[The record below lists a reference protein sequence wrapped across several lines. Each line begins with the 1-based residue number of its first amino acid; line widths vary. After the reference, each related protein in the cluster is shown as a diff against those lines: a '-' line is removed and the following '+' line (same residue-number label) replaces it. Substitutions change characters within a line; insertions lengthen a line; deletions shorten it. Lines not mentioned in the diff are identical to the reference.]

1 MSFIRQVLS
10 VTNMNLR
17 SILER
22 SGSSLVIIV
31 GIAGSVAVMVSLLA
45 MAEGL
50 SSTISSTGEEDRVI
64 ILRDG
69 SNSELSSGVAM
80 TEIDTVSSSPGIKS
94 MDGEPMIAGELFAI
108 IDLKKKGAES
118 TSNLPIRGVQPAS
131 FKIRPEVEIIE
142 GRNFTT
148 GTAEIIVGKG
158 ANNQYEGLELGDQ
171 IKVRDSF
178 ATVVGIFSSNGNVHE
193 SEIWADLAAAQGIF
207 RRGASASSMILKLDS
222 PDSFDEVG
230 LFVESYPNLELK
242 VQSES
247 DFYENQSSGAD
258 LIKIF
263 GQVVGYIMAIGAVF
277 AALNTMYSAVS
288 TRLVE
293 IGTLRALGFK
303 GTTVLLALMI
313 EALLLAMI
321 GGLLGAAIAYI
332 LFNGYTVSTLA
343 GGSFSQTAFAFAVT
357 ADVVQQGLTLAL
369 FVGLIGGLFPAWNAA
384 RRDITEALRSI
395 KARLSSNLLN
405 NSPLLSA

>member
-1 MSFIRQVLS
+1 MSFIRQVLL

-69 SNSELSSGVAM
+69 SSSELSSGVAM
-80 TEIDTVSSSPGIKS
+80 TELDTVSSSPGIKS
-94 MDGEPMIAGELFAI
+94 IDGEPMIAGELFAI

-131 FKIRPEVEIIE
+131 FKIRPEVEIVE

-158 ANNQYEGLELGDQ
+158 ANNQYEGLEIGDQ

-193 SEIWADLAAAQGIF
+193 SEIWADLAAAQGLF
-207 RRGASASSMILKLDS
+207 RRGASASSMIVRLNS

-258 LIKIF
+258 LIKVF

-303 GTTVLLALMI
+303 GTTVLLALLI
-313 EALLLAMI
+313 EALLLATI
-321 GGLLGAAIAYI
+321 GGLLGGAIAYL

-343 GGSFSQTAFAFAVT
+343 GASFSQTAFAFAVT
-357 ADVVQQGLTLAL
+357 GEIIQQGLTLAL
-369 FVGLIGGLFPAWNAA
+369 FVGFIGGVFPAWNAA

-395 KARLSSNLLN
+395 
-405 NSPLLSA
+405 

>member
-207 RRGASASSMILKLDS
+207 RRGASASSMILKLNS

-321 GGLLGAAIAYI
+321 GGLSGAAVAYV

-395 KARLSSNLLN
+395 
-405 NSPLLSA
+405 

>member
-1 MSFIRQVLS
+1 MSFIRQVLL

-17 SILER
+17 SVLER

-50 SSTISSTGEEDRVI
+50 SSTISSTGEKDRVI

-69 SNSELSSGVAM
+69 SSSELSSGVAM
-80 TEIDTVSSSPGIKS
+80 TELDTVSSSPGIKS
-94 MDGEPMIAGELFAI
+94 IDGEPMIASELFAI

-131 FKIRPEVEIIE
+131 FRIRPEVNVIE
-142 GRNFTT
+142 GRNLTT

-158 ANNQYEGLELGDQ
+158 ANNQYEGLEIGDQ

-178 ATVVGIFSSNGNVHE
+178 ATVVGIFSSNGDVHE
-193 SEIWADLAAAQGIF
+193 SEIWADLATAQGLF

-222 PDSFDEVG
+222 PDSFNEVG

-258 LIKIF
+258 LIKVF

-303 GTTVLLALMI
+303 GTTVLLALLI
-313 EALLLAMI
+313 EALLLATI
-321 GGLLGAAIAYI
+321 GGLLGGAIAYI

-343 GGSFSQTAFAFAVT
+343 GASFSQTAFAFAVT
-357 ADVVQQGLTLAL
+357 GEIIQQGLTLAL
-369 FVGLIGGLFPAWNAA
+369 LVGFIGGVFPAWNAA

-395 KARLSSNLLN
+395 
-405 NSPLLSA
+405 

>member
-1 MSFIRQVLS
+1 MSFIRQVLL

-17 SILER
+17 SVLER

-50 SSTISSTGEEDRVI
+50 SSTISSTGEMDRVI

-69 SNSELSSGVAM
+69 SSSELSSGVAM
-80 TEIDTVSSSPGIKS
+80 TELDTVSSSPGIKS
-94 MDGEPMIAGELFAI
+94 IDGEPMIAAELFAI

-131 FKIRPEVEIIE
+131 FRIRPEVNVIE

-158 ANNQYEGLELGDQ
+158 ANNQYEGLEIGDQ

-178 ATVVGIFSSNGNVHE
+178 ATVVGIFSSNGDVHE
-193 SEIWADLAAAQGIF
+193 SEIWADLATAQGLF

-222 PDSFDEVG
+222 PDSFNEVG

-247 DFYENQSSGAD
+247 DIYENQSSGAD
-258 LIKIF
+258 LIKVF

-303 GTTVLLALMI
+303 GTTVLLALLI
-313 EALLLAMI
+313 EALSLATI
-321 GGLLGAAIAYI
+321 GGLLGGAIAYI

-343 GGSFSQTAFAFAVT
+343 GASFSQTAFAFAVT
-357 ADVVQQGLTLAL
+357 GEIIQQGLTLAL
-369 FVGLIGGLFPAWNAA
+369 LVGFVGGVFPAWNAA

-395 KARLSSNLLN
+395 
-405 NSPLLSA
+405 

>member
-1 MSFIRQVLS
+1 MSFIRQVLL

-69 SNSELSSGVAM
+69 SSSELSSGVAM
-80 TEIDTVSSSPGIKS
+80 TELDTVSSSPGIKS
-94 MDGEPMIAGELFAI
+94 IDGEPMIAGELFAI

-118 TSNLPIRGVQPAS
+118 TSNLPIRGVQPTS
-131 FKIRPEVEIIE
+131 FKIRPEVEIVE

-158 ANNQYEGLELGDQ
+158 ANNQYEGLEIGDQ

-193 SEIWADLAAAQGIF
+193 SEIWADLAAAQGLF
-207 RRGASASSMILKLDS
+207 RRGASASSMILKLNS

-258 LIKIF
+258 LIRVF

-303 GTTVLLALMI
+303 GTTVLLALLI
-313 EALLLAMI
+313 EALLLATI
-321 GGLLGAAIAYI
+321 GGLLGGAIAYL

-343 GGSFSQTAFAFAVT
+343 GASFSQTAFAFAVT
-357 ADVVQQGLTLAL
+357 GEIIQQGLTLAL
-369 FVGLIGGLFPAWNAA
+369 FVGFIGGVFPAWNAA

-395 KARLSSNLLN
+395 
-405 NSPLLSA
+405 

>member
-1 MSFIRQVLS
+1 MSFIRQVLL

-17 SILER
+17 SVLER

-69 SNSELSSGVAM
+69 SSSELSSGVAM
-80 TEIDTVSSSPGIKS
+80 TELDTVSSSPGIKS
-94 MDGEPMIAGELFAI
+94 IDGEPMIAAELFAI

-131 FKIRPEVEIIE
+131 FRIRPEVVIIE

-158 ANNQYEGLELGDQ
+158 ANNQYEGLEIGDQ

-178 ATVVGIFSSNGNVHE
+178 ATVVGIFSSNGDVHE
-193 SEIWADLAAAQGIF
+193 SEIWADLATAQGLF

-222 PDSFDEVG
+222 PDSFNEVG

-258 LIKIF
+258 LIKVF

-303 GTTVLLALMI
+303 GTTVLLALLI
-313 EALLLAMI
+313 EALLLATI
-321 GGLLGAAIAYI
+321 GGLLGGAIAYI

-343 GGSFSQTAFAFAVT
+343 GASFSQTAFAFAVT
-357 ADVVQQGLTLAL
+357 GEIIQQGLTLAL
-369 FVGLIGGLFPAWNAA
+369 LVGFIGGVFPAWNAA

-395 KARLSSNLLN
+395 
-405 NSPLLSA
+405 

>member
-1 MSFIRQVLS
+1 MSFIRQVLL

-17 SILER
+17 SVLER

-31 GIAGSVAVMVSLLA
+31 GIAGSVAVMVSLFA

-50 SSTISSTGEEDRVI
+50 SSTISSTGEKDRVI

-69 SNSELSSGVAM
+69 SSSELSSGVAM
-80 TEIDTVSSSPGIKS
+80 TELDTVSSSPGIKS
-94 MDGEPMIAGELFAI
+94 IDGEPMIAAELFAI

-131 FKIRPEVEIIE
+131 FRIRPEVDIIE

-158 ANNQYEGLELGDQ
+158 ANNQYEGLEIGDQ

-178 ATVVGIFSSNGNVHE
+178 ATVVGIFSSNGDVHE
-193 SEIWADLAAAQGIF
+193 SEIWADLATAQGLF

-222 PDSFDEVG
+222 PDSFNEVG

-258 LIKIF
+258 LIKVF

-303 GTTVLLALMI
+303 GTTVLLALLI
-313 EALLLAMI
+313 EALLLATI
-321 GGLLGAAIAYI
+321 GGLLGGAIAYI

-343 GGSFSQTAFAFAVT
+343 GASFSQTAFAFAVT
-357 ADVVQQGLTLAL
+357 GEIIQQGLTLAL
-369 FVGLIGGLFPAWNAA
+369 LVGFIGGVFPAWNAA

-395 KARLSSNLLN
+395 
-405 NSPLLSA
+405 

>member
-1 MSFIRQVLS
+1 MSFIRQVLL

-69 SNSELSSGVAM
+69 SSSELSSGVAM
-80 TEIDTVSSSPGIKS
+80 TELDTVSSSPGIKS
-94 MDGEPMIAGELFAI
+94 IDGEPMIAGELFAI

-118 TSNLPIRGVQPAS
+118 TSNLPIRGVQPTS
-131 FKIRPEVEIIE
+131 FKIRPEVEIVE
-142 GRNFTT
+142 GRKFTT

-158 ANNQYEGLELGDQ
+158 ANNQYEGLEIGDK
-171 IKVRDSF
+171 IKVRDSY

-193 SEIWADLAAAQGIF
+193 SEIWADLAAAQGLF
-207 RRGASASSMILKLDS
+207 RRGASASSMILKLNS

-258 LIKIF
+258 LIKVF

-303 GTTVLLALMI
+303 GTTVLLALLI
-313 EALLLAMI
+313 EALLLATI
-321 GGLLGAAIAYI
+321 GGLLGGAIAYL

-357 ADVVQQGLTLAL
+357 GEIIQQGLTLAL
-369 FVGLIGGLFPAWNAA
+369 FVGFIGGVFPAWNAA

-395 KARLSSNLLN
+395 
-405 NSPLLSA
+405 

>member
-1 MSFIRQVLS
+1 MSFIRQVLL

-69 SNSELSSGVAM
+69 SSSELSSGVAM
-80 TEIDTVSSSPGIKS
+80 TELDTVSSSPGIKS
-94 MDGEPMIAGELFAI
+94 IDGEPMIAGELFAI

-131 FKIRPEVEIIE
+131 FKIRPEIEIVE

-158 ANNQYEGLELGDQ
+158 ANNQYEGLEIGDQ

-193 SEIWADLAAAQGIF
+193 SEIWADLAAAQGLF
-207 RRGASASSMILKLDS
+207 RRGASASSMILKLNS
-222 PDSFDEVG
+222 SDSFDEVG

-258 LIKIF
+258 LIKVF

-303 GTTVLLALMI
+303 GTTVLLALLI
-313 EALLLAMI
+313 EALLLATI
-321 GGLLGAAIAYI
+321 GGLLGGAIAYL

-357 ADVVQQGLTLAL
+357 GEIIQQGLTLAL
-369 FVGLIGGLFPAWNAA
+369 FVGFIGGVFPAWNAA

-395 KARLSSNLLN
+395 
-405 NSPLLSA
+405 

>member
-1 MSFIRQVLS
+1 MSFIRQVLL

-69 SNSELSSGVAM
+69 SSSELSSGVAM
-80 TEIDTVSSSPGIKS
+80 TELDTVSSSPGIKS
-94 MDGEPMIAGELFAI
+94 IDGEPMIAGELFAI

-118 TSNLPIRGVQPAS
+118 TSNLPIRGVQPTS
-131 FKIRPEVEIIE
+131 FKIRPEVEIVE

-158 ANNQYEGLELGDQ
+158 ANNQYEGLEIGDQ

-193 SEIWADLAAAQGIF
+193 SEIWADLAAAQGLF
-207 RRGASASSMILKLDS
+207 RRGASASSMILKLNS

-258 LIKIF
+258 LIKVF

-303 GTTVLLALMI
+303 GITVLLALLI
-313 EALLLAMI
+313 EALLLATI
-321 GGLLGAAIAYI
+321 GGLLGGAIAYL

-343 GGSFSQTAFAFAVT
+343 GASFSQTAFAFAVT
-357 ADVVQQGLTLAL
+357 GEIIQQGLTLAL
-369 FVGLIGGLFPAWNAA
+369 FVGFIGGVFPAWNAA

-395 KARLSSNLLN
+395 
-405 NSPLLSA
+405 

>member
-207 RRGASASSMILKLDS
+207 RRGASASSMILKLNS

-230 LFVESYPNLELK
+230 LFVESYPSLELK

-321 GGLLGAAIAYI
+321 GGLSGAAIAYV

-395 KARLSSNLLN
+395 
-405 NSPLLSA
+405 

>member
-118 TSNLPIRGVQPAS
+118 TSNLPIRGVQPTS
-131 FKIRPEVEIIE
+131 FKIRPEIEIIE

-207 RRGASASSMILKLDS
+207 RRGASASSMILKLNS

-357 ADVVQQGLTLAL
+357 VDVVQQGLTLAL

-395 KARLSSNLLN
+395 
-405 NSPLLSA
+405 

>member
-94 MDGEPMIAGELFAI
+94 MDDEPMIAGELFAI

-395 KARLSSNLLN
+395 
-405 NSPLLSA
+405 

>member
-1 MSFIRQVLS
+1 MSFIRQVLL

-17 SILER
+17 SVLER

-50 SSTISSTGEEDRVI
+50 SSTISSTGERDRVI

-69 SNSELSSGVAM
+69 SSSELSSGVAM
-80 TEIDTVSSSPGIKS
+80 TELDTVSSSPGIKS
-94 MDGEPMIAGELFAI
+94 IDGEPMIAAELFAI

-131 FKIRPEVEIIE
+131 FRIRPEVDIIE

-158 ANNQYEGLELGDQ
+158 ANNQYEGLEIGDQ

-178 ATVVGIFSSNGNVHE
+178 ATVVGIFSSNGDVHE
-193 SEIWADLAAAQGIF
+193 SEIWADLATAQGLF

-222 PDSFDEVG
+222 PDSFNEVG

-258 LIKIF
+258 LIKVF

-303 GTTVLLALMI
+303 GTTVLLALLI
-313 EALLLAMI
+313 EALLLATI
-321 GGLLGAAIAYI
+321 GGLLGGTIAYI

-343 GGSFSQTAFAFAVT
+343 GASFSQTAFAFAVT
-357 ADVVQQGLTLAL
+357 GEIIQQGLTLAL
-369 FVGLIGGLFPAWNAA
+369 LVGFIGGVFPAWNAA

-395 KARLSSNLLN
+395 
-405 NSPLLSA
+405 

>member
-118 TSNLPIRGVQPAS
+118 TSNLPIRGVQPTS
-131 FKIRPEVEIIE
+131 FKIRPEIEIIE

-395 KARLSSNLLN
+395 
-405 NSPLLSA
+405 

>member
-1 MSFIRQVLS
+1 MSFIRQVLL

-17 SILER
+17 SVLER

-50 SSTISSTGEEDRVI
+50 SSTISSTGEKDRVI

-69 SNSELSSGVAM
+69 SSSELSSGVAM
-80 TEIDTVSSSPGIKS
+80 TELDTVSSSPGIKS
-94 MDGEPMIAGELFAI
+94 IDGEPMIAAELFAI

-131 FKIRPEVEIIE
+131 FRIRPEVDIIE
-142 GRNFTT
+142 GRNFTS

-158 ANNQYEGLELGDQ
+158 ANNQYEGLEIGDQ

-178 ATVVGIFSSNGNVHE
+178 ATVVGIFSSNGDVHE
-193 SEIWADLAAAQGIF
+193 SEIWADLATAQGLF

-222 PDSFDEVG
+222 PDSFNEVG

-258 LIKIF
+258 LIKVF

-277 AALNTMYSAVS
+277 AALNTIYSAVS

-303 GTTVLLALMI
+303 GTTVLLALLI
-313 EALLLAMI
+313 EALLLATI
-321 GGLLGAAIAYI
+321 GGLLGGAIAYI

-343 GGSFSQTAFAFAVT
+343 GASFSQTAFAFAVT
-357 ADVVQQGLTLAL
+357 GEIIQQGLTLAL
-369 FVGLIGGLFPAWNAA
+369 LVGFIGGVFPAWNAA

-395 KARLSSNLLN
+395 
-405 NSPLLSA
+405 

>member
-1 MSFIRQVLS
+1 MSFIRQVLL

-17 SILER
+17 SVLER

-50 SSTISSTGEEDRVI
+50 SSTISSTGEKDRVI

-69 SNSELSSGVAM
+69 SSSELSSGVAM
-80 TEIDTVSSSPGIKS
+80 TELDTVSSSPGIKS
-94 MDGEPMIAGELFAI
+94 IDGEPMIAAELFAI

-131 FKIRPEVEIIE
+131 FRIRPEVDIIE

-158 ANNQYEGLELGDQ
+158 ANNQYEGLEIGDQ

-178 ATVVGIFSSNGNVHE
+178 ATVVGIFSSNGDVHE
-193 SEIWADLAAAQGIF
+193 SEIWADLATAQGLF

-222 PDSFDEVG
+222 SDSFNEVG

-258 LIKIF
+258 LIKVF

-303 GTTVLLALMI
+303 GTTVLLALLI
-313 EALLLAMI
+313 EALLLATI
-321 GGLLGAAIAYI
+321 GGLLGGAIAYI

-343 GGSFSQTAFAFAVT
+343 GASFSQTAFAFAVT
-357 ADVVQQGLTLAL
+357 GEIIQQGLTLAL
-369 FVGLIGGLFPAWNAA
+369 LVGFIGGVFPAWNAA

-395 KARLSSNLLN
+395 
-405 NSPLLSA
+405 

>member
-1 MSFIRQVLS
+1 MSFIRQVLL

-17 SILER
+17 SVLER

-50 SSTISSTGEEDRVI
+50 SSTISSTGEKDRVI

-69 SNSELSSGVAM
+69 SSSELSSGVAM
-80 TEIDTVSSSPGIKS
+80 TELDTVSSSPGIKS
-94 MDGEPMIAGELFAI
+94 IDGEPMIAAELFAI

-131 FKIRPEVEIIE
+131 FRIRPEVDIIE

-158 ANNQYEGLELGDQ
+158 ANNQYAGLEIGDQ

-178 ATVVGIFSSNGNVHE
+178 ATVVGIFSSNGDVHE
-193 SEIWADLAAAQGIF
+193 SEIWADLATAQGLF

-222 PDSFDEVG
+222 PDSFNEVG

-258 LIKIF
+258 LIKVF

-303 GTTVLLALMI
+303 GTTVLLALLI
-313 EALLLAMI
+313 EALLLATI
-321 GGLLGAAIAYI
+321 GGLLGGAIAYI

-343 GGSFSQTAFAFAVT
+343 GASFSQTAFAFAVT
-357 ADVVQQGLTLAL
+357 GEIIQQGLTLAL
-369 FVGLIGGLFPAWNAA
+369 LVGFIGGVLPAWNAA

-395 KARLSSNLLN
+395 
-405 NSPLLSA
+405 

>member
-1 MSFIRQVLS
+1 MSFIRQVLL

-17 SILER
+17 SVLER

-50 SSTISSTGEEDRVI
+50 SSTISSTGEKDRVI

-69 SNSELSSGVAM
+69 SSSELSSGVAM
-80 TEIDTVSSSPGIKS
+80 TELDTVSSSPGIKS
-94 MDGEPMIAGELFAI
+94 IDGEPMIAAELFAI

-131 FKIRPEVEIIE
+131 FRIRPEVDIIE

-158 ANNQYEGLELGDQ
+158 ANNQYEGLEIGDQ

-178 ATVVGIFSSNGNVHE
+178 ATVVGIFSSNGDVHE
-193 SEIWADLAAAQGIF
+193 SEIWADLATAQGLF

-222 PDSFDEVG
+222 PDSFNEVG

-258 LIKIF
+258 LIRVF

-303 GTTVLLALMI
+303 GTTVLLALLI
-313 EALLLAMI
+313 EALLLATI
-321 GGLLGAAIAYI
+321 GGLLGGAIAYI

-343 GGSFSQTAFAFAVT
+343 GASFSQTAFAFAVT
-357 ADVVQQGLTLAL
+357 GEIIQQGLTLAL
-369 FVGLIGGLFPAWNAA
+369 LVGFIGGVFPAWNAA

-395 KARLSSNLLN
+395 
-405 NSPLLSA
+405 

>member
-1 MSFIRQVLS
+1 MSFIRQVLL

-50 SSTISSTGEEDRVI
+50 SLTISSTGEEDRVI

-69 SNSELSSGVAM
+69 SSSELSSGVAM
-80 TEIDTVSSSPGIKS
+80 TELDTVSSSPGIES
-94 MDGEPMIAGELFAI
+94 IDGEPMIAGELFAI

-118 TSNLPIRGVQPAS
+118 TSNLPIRGVQPTS
-131 FKIRPEVEIIE
+131 FKIRPEVEIVE

-158 ANNQYEGLELGDQ
+158 ANNQYEGLDIGDQ

-193 SEIWADLAAAQGIF
+193 SEIWADLAAAQGLF
-207 RRGASASSMILKLDS
+207 RRGASASSIILKLNS

-258 LIKIF
+258 LIKVF

-303 GTTVLLALMI
+303 GTTVLLALLI
-313 EALLLAMI
+313 EALLLATI
-321 GGLLGAAIAYI
+321 AGLLGGAIAYL

-357 ADVVQQGLTLAL
+357 GQIIQQGLTLAL
-369 FVGLIGGLFPAWNAA
+369 FVGFIGGVFPAWNAS

-395 KARLSSNLLN
+395 
-405 NSPLLSA
+405 

>member
-1 MSFIRQVLS
+1 MRFIRQVLL

-69 SNSELSSGVAM
+69 SSSELSSGVAM
-80 TEIDTVSSSPGIKS
+80 TELDTVSSSPGIKS
-94 MDGEPMIAGELFAI
+94 IDGEPMIAGELFAI

-131 FKIRPEVEIIE
+131 FKIRPEIEIVE

-158 ANNQYEGLELGDQ
+158 ANNQYEGLEIGDQ

-193 SEIWADLAAAQGIF
+193 SEIWADLAAAQGLF
-207 RRGASASSMILKLDS
+207 RRGASASSMILKLNS

-258 LIKIF
+258 LIKVF

-303 GTTVLLALMI
+303 GITVLLALLI
-313 EALLLAMI
+313 EALLLATI
-321 GGLLGAAIAYI
+321 GGLLGGAIAYL

-357 ADVVQQGLTLAL
+357 GEIIQQGLTLAL
-369 FVGLIGGLFPAWNAA
+369 FVGFIGGVFPAWNAA

-395 KARLSSNLLN
+395 
-405 NSPLLSA
+405 

>member
-1 MSFIRQVLS
+1 MSFIRQVLL

-69 SNSELSSGVAM
+69 SSSELSSGVAM
-80 TEIDTVSSSPGIKS
+80 TELDTVSSSPGIKS
-94 MDGEPMIAGELFAI
+94 IDGEPMIAGELFAI

-131 FKIRPEVEIIE
+131 FKIRPEVEIVE

-158 ANNQYEGLELGDQ
+158 ANNQYEGLEIGDQ

-193 SEIWADLAAAQGIF
+193 SEIWADLAAAQGLF
-207 RRGASASSMILKLDS
+207 RRGASASSMILKLNS

-258 LIKIF
+258 LIKVF

-303 GTTVLLALMI
+303 GTTVLLALLI
-313 EALLLAMI
+313 EALLLATI
-321 GGLLGAAIAYI
+321 GGLLGGAIAYL

-343 GGSFSQTAFAFAVT
+343 GASFSQTAFAFAVT
-357 ADVVQQGLTLAL
+357 GEIIQQGLTLAL
-369 FVGLIGGLFPAWNAA
+369 FVGFIGGVFPAWNAA

-395 KARLSSNLLN
+395 
-405 NSPLLSA
+405 

>member
-94 MDGEPMIAGELFAI
+94 MDDEPMIAGELFAI

-321 GGLLGAAIAYI
+321 GGFLGAAIAYI

-357 ADVVQQGLTLAL
+357 ANVVQQGLTLAL

-395 KARLSSNLLN
+395 
-405 NSPLLSA
+405 

>member
-1 MSFIRQVLS
+1 MSFIRQVLL

-69 SNSELSSGVAM
+69 SSSELSSGVAM
-80 TEIDTVSSSPGIKS
+80 TELDTVSSSPGIKS
-94 MDGEPMIAGELFAI
+94 IDGEPMIAGELFAI

-118 TSNLPIRGVQPAS
+118 TSNLPIRGVQPTS
-131 FKIRPEVEIIE
+131 FKIRPEVEIVE

-158 ANNQYEGLELGDQ
+158 ANNQYEGLEIGDQ

-193 SEIWADLAAAQGIF
+193 SEIWADLAAAQGLF
-207 RRGASASSMILKLDS
+207 RRGASASSMILKLNS

-242 VQSES
+242 VQSET

-258 LIKIF
+258 LIKVF

-303 GTTVLLALMI
+303 GTTVLLALLI
-313 EALLLAMI
+313 EALLLATI
-321 GGLLGAAIAYI
+321 GGLLGGAIAYL

-357 ADVVQQGLTLAL
+357 GEIIQQGLTLAL
-369 FVGLIGGLFPAWNAA
+369 FVGFIGGVFPAWNAA

-395 KARLSSNLLN
+395 
-405 NSPLLSA
+405 

>member
-1 MSFIRQVLS
+1 MSFIRQVLL

-17 SILER
+17 SVLER

-69 SNSELSSGVAM
+69 SSSELSSGVAM
-80 TEIDTVSSSPGIKS
+80 TELDTVSSSPGIKS
-94 MDGEPMIAGELFAI
+94 IDGEPMIAAELFAI

-118 TSNLPIRGVQPAS
+118 TSNLPIRGVQSAS
-131 FKIRPEVEIIE
+131 FRIRPEVDIIE

-158 ANNQYEGLELGDQ
+158 ANNQYEGLEIGDQ

-178 ATVVGIFSSNGNVHE
+178 ATVVGIFSSNGDVHE
-193 SEIWADLAAAQGIF
+193 SEIWADLATAKGLF

-222 PDSFDEVG
+222 PDSFNEVG

-258 LIKIF
+258 LIKVF

-303 GTTVLLALMI
+303 GTTVLLALLI
-313 EALLLAMI
+313 EALLLATI
-321 GGLLGAAIAYI
+321 GGLLGGAIAYI

-343 GGSFSQTAFAFAVT
+343 GASFSQTAFAFAVT
-357 ADVVQQGLTLAL
+357 GEIIQQGLTLAL
-369 FVGLIGGLFPAWNAA
+369 LVGFIGGVFPAWNAA

-395 KARLSSNLLN
+395 
-405 NSPLLSA
+405 

>member
-1 MSFIRQVLS
+1 MSFIRQVLL

-17 SILER
+17 SVLER

-50 SSTISSTGEEDRVI
+50 SSTISGTGEEDRVI

-69 SNSELSSGVAM
+69 SSSELSSGVAM
-80 TEIDTVSSSPGIKS
+80 TELDTVSSSPGIKS
-94 MDGEPMIAGELFAI
+94 IDGEPMIAGELFAI

-158 ANNQYEGLELGDQ
+158 ANNQYEGLEIGDQ

-178 ATVVGIFSSNGNVHE
+178 ASVVGIFSSNGNVHE
-193 SEIWADLAAAQGIF
+193 SEIWADLAAAQGLF
-207 RRGASASSMILKLDS
+207 RRGASASSIILKLNS

-258 LIKIF
+258 LIKVF

-303 GTTVLLALMI
+303 GSTVLLALLI
-313 EALLLAMI
+313 EALLLATI
-321 GGLLGAAIAYI
+321 GGLLGGAIAYI

-357 ADVVQQGLTLAL
+357 GEIIQQGLTLAL
-369 FVGLIGGLFPAWNAA
+369 LVGFIGGVFPAWNAA
-384 RRDITEALRSI
+384 RRGITEALRSI
-395 KARLSSNLLN
+395 
-405 NSPLLSA
+405 

>member
-343 GGSFSQTAFAFAVT
+343 VGSFSQTAFAFAVT

-395 KARLSSNLLN
+395 
-405 NSPLLSA
+405 